1 MVNKDLNFFT
11 DETLVQMAQEGSRT
25 AEEYLIEKYKEIA
38 KEKAKIYYIAGGD
51 NEDVIQEGMI
61 GVFKAIKSYDD
72 GKGASFKTF
81 AEVCINRQII
91 NAIKNANRL
100 KHQPLNQSLTLDGDT
115 EAGGESSVVETI
127 PINNENNPETLLVL
141 NEIIEYLRQNDNAI
155 LSKFENKVFTE
166 KLKGKDYVEIAREL
180 NQKPKAIDNA
190 LQRIKK
196 KIAVYLGR

>member
-155 LSKFENKVFTE
+155 LSKFENKVFAE

>member
-1 MVNKDLNFFT
+1 
-11 DETLVQMAQEGSRT
+11 MAQEGSRT

>member
-1 MVNKDLNFFT
+1 MVNKNLNVFT

-72 GKGASFKTF
+72 DKGASFKTF
-81 AEVCINRQII
+81 AQICINRQII

-100 KHQPLNQSLTLDGDT
+100 KHQPLNQSLPLDG
-115 EAGGESSVVETI
+115 EGEDDGEKTVADVI
-127 PINNENNPETLLVL
+127 PTNNESNPETLLVL
-141 NEIIEYLRQNDNAI
+141 NEIIQYLRQNDNDI
-155 LSKFENKVFTE
+155 LSKFENRVFTE
-166 KLKGKDYVEIAREL
+166 KLKGKDYVGIAQEL
-180 NQKPKAIDNA
+180 NKKPKAIDNA